1 MSSVFGQRD
10 LVETICQYQFGVHVD
25 VRLFMT
31 FPTYLKGSDPRC
43 YDGWPSVK
51 NEFKSWLATASTHQ
65 VGRILDALPE
75 LVRSVTLVSV
85 VVGNVAAL
93 QAIHPSRSNLVKF
106 DVDLLGLAAV
116 GGHVPM
122 LQYLLETVRRP
133 HFWKQTASPFE
144 SHLDAVKYLV
154 DVLHM
159 EPQHGLFVAC
169 DRGHLEVLKFLYSRM
184 HLSKMPELYGNAQD
198 KSLYFII
205 AFARGYMDSIVP
217 YLVDQLDGQLDI
229 AVDMA
234 VSKGHLP
241 ATKYLLERDST
252 YSSLAFEKAAR
263 LGTLDILEWIIDKKY
278 TRNNDKAF
286 ETAAE
291 FGQLQIVQFLQPH
304 VKRLTLCEA
313 YLKAATSRHRDV
325 ATYLTAL
332 ATEDE
337 LVAWFERAVI
347 QGNLPAVQF
356 LYRPT
361 PQHRRAISNAARYN
375 HLDILQ
381 WLAAK
386 EDPSTKKP
394 SELQSSTI
402 IMT

>member
-1 MSSVFGQRD
+1 MSSVFGQRG
-10 LVETICQYQFGVHVD
+10 LVETICQYQNGVDVD
-25 VRLFMT
+25 VRLFKK
-31 FPTYLKGSDPRC
+31 FPSRLQGNYDPREF
-43 YDGWPSVK
+43 DGWRNVK

-75 LVRSVTLVSV
+75 LARSVALVSV

-93 QAIHPSRSNLVKF
+93 QAIHPSRSNLVEF
-106 DVDLLGLAAV
+106 DVNLLGLAAV
-116 GGHVPM
+116 EG
-122 LQYLLETVRRP
+122 
-133 HFWKQTASPFE
+133 
-144 SHLDAVKYLV
+144 HLDAVKYLV
-154 DVLHM
+154 DDLHM

-229 AVDMA
+229 AVDMT

-263 LGTLDILEWIIDKKY
+263 LGTMDILEWIIDKKY

-361 PQHRRAISNAARYN
+361 QRDHRRAISHAARYN